1 MYIHI
6 LIYMYIHTYI
16 YAYFHTYIY
25 MYIYVVSIRLAHM
38 WIAIVGQHLLHS
50 IHEAGVRMQF
60 SRTCEV
66 CCSAHVNWDL
76 LSQFTCWIP
85 PKTCNSGRLHNPYR
99 NAHVLLS
106 QFTCS
111 RAHVNCDSQST
122 ALWYIEGNYTI
133 HFSLPRNYL
142 YPSFLSL
149 PRTQHPHACFMSGM
163 VRSGA
168 HICMYVY
175 TCICTYVDLCIYQ
188 CIYMKCIYMWIYV
201 YI

>member
-50 IHEAGVRMQF
+50 THEAGVRMQF

-76 LSQFTCWIP
+76 LSQFTCSRA
-85 PKTCNSGRLHNPYR
+85 CLDYR
-99 NAHVLLS
+99 NSHVGSPRKHVILADCTIPIAMHMSYYRNSHVLAHMWIA
-106 QFTCS
+106 TVS
-111 RAHVNCDSQST
+111 RQLCGTLKA
-122 ALWYIEGNYTI
+122 TI
-133 HFSLPRNYL
+133 PFISL
-142 YPSFLSL
+142 YPAIISTPHSSL
-149 PRTQHPHACFMSGM
+149 CRVLNILTPASWVEWCEVAR
-163 VRSGA
+163 
-168 HICMYVY
+168 
-175 TCICTYVDLCIYQ
+175 TYVCMCIHV
-188 CIYMKCIYMWIYV
+188 YV
-201 YI
+201 HM